1 MNKMAKNKIVLHPLI
16 LMHGGAA
23 ATNLVY
29 LTLPVLPPMHETRE
43 SMETSRLH
51 WLTHAE
57 YKLGHAR

>member
-1 MNKMAKNKIVLHPLI
+1 MAKNKIVLHPLI

-23 ATNLVY
+23 ANNLVY

-57 YKLGHAR
+57 YKL